1 MTDIPFDPAEARSRL
16 QEIESEIAQ
25 LRGDEQGLNVGD
37 LAGVEDSEDVAARNT
52 NLEETEALLESL
64 EQRRA
69 ALREQ
74 LGDV

>member
-1 MTDIPFDPAEARSRL
+1 MADTPFDAAEARSRL

-37 LAGVEDSEDVAARNT
+37 LAGAEDSEDVAARNT
-52 NLEETEALLESL
+52 NLEETQALVESL

-74 LGDV
+74 LGDA